1 MNTWSS
7 WCPRSLLIIKSYKL
21 GGKSKSHFI
30 YFYSQTNFKI
40 SKLISIWPKR
50 SFLVFKSKFYL
61 ILKIECCVPFS
72 WISSWAIICRST
84 SITFY
89 ENTMFQMDCH
99 WQSGISVKTY
109 PLCLWIMV
117 DQILKYL
124 SLMRPIFS
132 TGNTFKYFRMSIFF
146 ENCLIQRR
154 EILYLF
160 KSKNW
165 LRTKK

>member
-1 MNTWSS
+1 MNAWIS

-30 YFYSQTNFKI
+30 YFYWQTNFKI

-72 WISSWAIICRST
+72 WISSWAIICRSK

-99 WQSGISVKTY
+99 WQMCTLVVTY
-109 PLCLWIMV
+109 PFCGYIMV
-117 DQILKYL
+117 DQIVKYL
-124 SLMRPIFS
+124 TRMRPTRRTLKS
-132 TGNTFKYFRMSIFF
+132 LKCFRTSLIF
-146 ENCLIQRR
+146 ENWNQ
-154 EILYLF
+154 
-160 KSKNW
+160 
-165 LRTKK
+165 T